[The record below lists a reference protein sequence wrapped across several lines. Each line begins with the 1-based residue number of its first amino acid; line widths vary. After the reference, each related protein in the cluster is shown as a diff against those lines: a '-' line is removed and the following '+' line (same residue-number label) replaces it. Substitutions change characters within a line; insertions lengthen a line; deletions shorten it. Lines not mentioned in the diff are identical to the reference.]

1 MLMMAHA
8 AANAHASSKPIR
20 AIGEGLTIS
29 SAQQPMMQR
38 NVSTTGSSERYN
50 MHVLFLSA
58 DSPQD
63 HILNRIT
70 SALGARVH
78 HNRGFCHTE
87 ICVPD
92 LENTHAYLS
101 SSIYNGETVT
111 LTKTKTFANP
121 GYTVLTFTVTR
132 AELVSITNYLHEAK
146 RMQLKFDAV
155 GMYLAALPFQL
166 NFFSGSK
173 VCILTQGAALLPLCM
188 FTYCWTMFLEQAT
201 FCSKHV
207 THALRCAGIEAVA
220 ELNENIVTP
229 SKLYKVRTVVSH
241 KDTKMH
247 CLICKV
253 FSCLNMSL

>member
-8 AANAHASSKPIR
+8 AANAYASSKPIR

-38 NVSTTGSSERYN
+38 NVSTAGSSERYN

-92 LENTHAYLS
+92 LENPHAYLS

-132 AELVSITNYLHEAK
+132 PELVSITNYLHEAK

-173 VCILTQGAALLPLCM
+173 
-188 FTYCWTMFLEQAT
+188 AT

-229 SKLYKVRTVVSH
+229 SKLYKVLKEKLNRDRLVAGTVEF
-241 KDTKMH
+241 KQRELLDKGAIFT
-247 CLICKV
+247 IQ
-253 FSCLNMSL
+253 